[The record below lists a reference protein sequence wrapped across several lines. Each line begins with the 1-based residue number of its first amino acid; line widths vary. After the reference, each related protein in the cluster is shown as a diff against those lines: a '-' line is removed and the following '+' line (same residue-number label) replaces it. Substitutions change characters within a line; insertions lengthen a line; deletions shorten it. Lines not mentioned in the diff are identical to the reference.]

1 MTKTMKGFNFSIAA
15 DIWLRVEDI
24 WPDGDAPENPTVA
37 DVLAVIAKCG
47 GTERVLRDWDL
58 DHELVLTV
66 SDDKHSE
73 EAP

>member
-1 MTKTMKGFNFSIAA
+1 MKGFNFSISA
-15 DIWLRVEDI
+15 DIWLDVSAI

-37 DVLAVIAKCG
+37 DVLAVIAESG
-47 GTERVLRDWDL
+47 GAERVIRDWDL
-58 DHELVLTV
+58 DHEIVLTV